1 MGKKRGEA
9 INVSNSEVDN
19 NYTSPGLG
27 NNHHQ
32 VNKIN
37 NNNKFLL
44 KQNTYRD
51 IKQILNLTNIPEKE
65 TYNLIR
71 NFFKLY
77 LDLDYE
83 FTNEELKKELK
94 KVYFSHELKEDTSLL
109 FDSLSKI
116 EYFSE
121 PLSQPKL
128 RKLLL
133 NFKKVI
139 DEIVTVHYKKESS
152 FVKKFQDSLQ
162 GFLHHH
168 LINQVKINKKFSK
181 KYNVSIKSNNNK
193 IDKEIPSNERSIDKH
208 ITSQDNINT
217 NKSYS
222 EKIKPTP
229 KALTQPILKPTITTT
244 ISKINKII
252 LEANNLYD
260 TDLIKAKQSYSEL
273 LKLYDILSDL
283 EKKKTFNSIKQV
295 YLEIKKR
302 IK

>member
-1 MGKKRGEA
+1 MGKKRGVS
-9 INVSNSEVDN
+9 IN
-19 NYTSPGLG
+19 TS
-27 NNHHQ
+27 NNHVDSDIHQ
-32 VNKIN
+32 LSSNNNDQITKTN

-51 IKQILNLTNIPEKE
+51 IKQILDSVKIQEKE
-65 TYNLIR
+65 AYNLIR

-77 LDLDYE
+77 LDLNYE
-83 FTNEELKKELK
+83 FTNEELKEELK

-128 RKLLL
+128 RKLLI

-139 DEIVTVHYKKESS
+139 DEIVTVHYEKESS
-152 FVKKFQDSLQ
+152 FIKKFQDSLQ

-168 LINQVKINKKFSK
+168 LVNQIKINKKSSK
-181 KYNVSIKSNNNK
+181 KSNLLTNNPHEANNELNNSLINHQGSVSPNK
-193 IDKEIPSNERSIDKH
+193 A
-208 ITSQDNINT
+208 
-217 NKSYS
+217 YS
-222 EKIKPTP
+222 KKIKPNQP
-229 KALTQPILKPTITTT
+229 NIPPPILKATTNSIIT
-244 ISKINKII
+244 KMNKLI
-252 LEANNLYD
+252 LESNNLYD
-260 TDLIKAKQSYSEL
+260 TDLIKAKQFYSKV
-273 LKLYDILSDL
+273 LKLYNQLSDS
-283 EKKKTFNSIKQV
+283 EKEKTFDSINQV